1 MIRLLALAAACVSSC
16 VSFVA
21 LPATAATISIVSM
34 QYSAA
39 HPVPHIHYDGP
50 TVDGDIA
57 TLQGIFD
64 TFVKCRTSCLG
75 PDGGSTAVLTMN
87 GPGGSYYEGLALAD
101 FLRANH
107 IATVVERGASC
118 YSACAFAFLGGSG
131 YSSQDGIG
139 DYIDRMVEPGSIV
152 GFHAPYADE
161 ESFTSALVERGAMA
175 AQGDTRDSLAL
186 MVKELVKWNVDPIVM
201 YQMVGKG
208 PDESFD
214 LVHPEDLYLA
224 RVSLPPTPTSSWIT
238 DLPSA
243 VRNACERLLA
253 IDERAEI
260 ADVAGRFLSD
270 YIEQI
275 GKTEYSTISGYK
287 LGDRLLSIGSC
298 AATDESLKTDGD
310 YEIALFFTPGLD
322 GTNAAGLSFFNRQHG
337 WSSAG
342 TGSNPVKRI
351 LQKGPMNSYF
361 LPAGYNMDD
370 LDLPG
375 EEEIDRNRFRMAL
388 APLMGALP
396 DDAVIDATDDGSRIS
411 HIGNVFIFERVG
423 PALLFDSA
431 LALPGLG
438 RTYSNEGATEVSFVR
453 DGTFDDTGASFAW
466 FGFKDGDAST
476 VIEAIV
482 ISPDDSPATDADLAT
497 LRRIECGAS
506 FQGLQLGCD

>member
-1 MIRLLALAAACVSSC
+1 MIRLLALVAACVSFMA
-16 VSFVA
+16 V
-21 LPATAATISIVSM
+21 PATAATISIVSM

-39 HPVPHIHYDGP
+39 HPVPHIRYDGD
-50 TVDGDIA
+50 TVDGDVA
-57 TLQGIFD
+57 TLESIYN
-64 TFVKCRTSCLG
+64 TFVKCRLSCLG
-75 PDGGSTAVLTMN
+75 PDGGSTAVLTLN

-107 IATVVERGASC
+107 IATVVERGAAC

-161 ESFTSALVERGAMA
+161 ESFTNALKERGAMA

-201 YQMVGKG
+201 YQMMGKG

-214 LVHPEDLYLA
+214 LVHPEDLYLT
-224 RVSLPPTPTSSWIT
+224 RVSLPPTPTSSWIS
-238 DLPSA
+238 DIPSA
-243 VRNACERLLA
+243 VRNVCERLLA
-253 IDERAEI
+253 IDERAEL
-260 ADVAGRFLSD
+260 ADVSGRFLSD
-270 YIEQI
+270 YTEQI

-310 YEIALFFTPGLD
+310 YEIALYFTPGID
-322 GTNAAGLSFFNRQHG
+322 GTNAAGLSFFNRQNG

-342 TGSNPVKRI
+342 TGSNPVRRI

-361 LPAGYNMDD
+361 LPAGYNIDD
-370 LDLPG
+370 LNLPG
-375 EEEIDRNRFRMAL
+375 EEAIDRNRFKMTL
-388 APLMGALP
+388 SPLMSALP
-396 DDAVIDATDDGSRIS
+396 DDAVIDATEESARIS

-431 LALPGLG
+431 LAVSGLG
-438 RTYSNEGATEVSFVR
+438 RTYTNDAATDVSFVR
-453 DGTFDDTGASFAW
+453 DGTFDDTGASFSW
-466 FGFKDGDAST
+466 FGFKDGDTST
-476 VIEAIV
+476 VIEAIH
-482 ISPDDSPATDADLAT
+482 ISPDGSPATAADLDT
-497 LRRIECGAS
+497 LRRIECSAS
-506 FQGLQLGCD
+506 FGDLQLGCD